1 MTVWR
6 SDSYQEDVARVANM
20 AIDWTQFQAATVLLS
35 GASGMIGSFLVDV
48 LMVRNRDHATNCTV
62 KAVARNAAAMRQ
74 RFAHWAGD
82 EHLKLIP
89 ADVCSGGLR
98 GESADFVIHAAG
110 NTHPVAYATDPVGTI
125 MTNVQGTYAMLD
137 LAVAARARRFVFVST
152 VEIYGENSAGERP
165 FREDDMGYID
175 CNTLRAGYPES
186 KRAGEA
192 LCQAFATS
200 GGLQVV
206 IPRLP
211 RVFGP
216 TVRPDDTKAISQF
229 LQRAVDGC
237 DIVLKSDGTQ
247 LYSYCYVADA
257 VSAILTCLTAGQ
269 PGQAYNVAHPSCDVR
284 LRDLAGRVAR
294 AAGTNV
300 VFDVPGEVER
310 RGYSAATVAVMDGTK
325 IAGLGWVPQWD
336 IDAGIAHTVAALKCV

>member
-192 LCQAFATS
+192 LCQA
-200 GGLQVV
+200 
-206 IPRLP
+206 
-211 RVFGP
+211 
-216 TVRPDDTKAISQF
+216 
-229 LQRAVDGC
+229 
-237 DIVLKSDGTQ
+237 
-247 LYSYCYVADA
+247 
-257 VSAILTCLTAGQ
+257 
-269 PGQAYNVAHPSCDVR
+269 
-284 LRDLAGRVAR
+284 
-294 AAGTNV
+294 
-300 VFDVPGEVER
+300 
-310 RGYSAATVAVMDGTK
+310 
-325 IAGLGWVPQWD
+325 
-336 IDAGIAHTVAALKCV
+336 